1 MQIFPK
7 GIPLTMYDEAAD
19 TESSNN
25 IKTTVVTYSRVAQ
38 DISDPVLRKIVNTC
52 LESPEYIQPLS
63 IMLDQLIKMS
73 EVKNDTESKNS

>member
-1 MQIFPK
+1 
-7 GIPLTMYDEAAD
+7 MYDEAAD

-25 IKTTVVTYSRVAQ
+25 IKTTVVPYSRVAQ